1 MSAQEGGPKAE
12 HKRHFVD
19 RILEDTQH
27 YAHELLAENERLRL
41 LVRSLEDERSRLTE
55 RNGIL
60 RGIERENQTLQSL
73 LGSIEQEKERLEEQ
87 LRALREEGERRAQEQ
102 SHLREELV
110 AIEQR
115 SRRLAQQFE
124 TIEHQNSNLA
134 NLYVATYQLHGSHHH
149 AEVLA
154 AIQEIIVNLVGRE
167 HAAVFE
173 VTDGGRRLV
182 ASSLNGVD
190 PGRYGSIELGRGPL
204 GRAAASGELLLLG
217 PGGEGQP
224 PAEEP
229 ELTACVPLKLGGEL
243 IGMIVVFRLLP
254 QKPGLED
261 LDRELFD
268 LLGTHAATA
277 LYCTSLRERLAAR
290 PAVAS

>member
-1 MSAQEGGPKAE
+1 MSTHEGGPKSE
-12 HKRHFVD
+12 HKRQYVD
-19 RILEDTQH
+19 RILEDSQR

-41 LVRSLEDERSRLTE
+41 LVRSLEDERSRLAE

-60 RGIERENQTLQSL
+60 QGIERENLTLQSL
-73 LGSIEQEKERLEEQ
+73 LGSIEQEKERLQEQ
-87 LRALREEGERRAQEQ
+87 LQALREEGERRAHEQ
-102 SHLREELV
+102 SHLRDELV

-124 TIEHQNSNLA
+124 TIERQNSNLA
-134 NLYVATYQLHGSHHH
+134 NLYVATYRLHGTRDHD
-149 AEVLA
+149 EVLA
-154 AIQEIIVNLVGRE
+154 SIQEIIVNLVGSE

-173 VTDGGRRLV
+173 VADGGRRLV

-204 GRAAASGELLLLG
+204 GLAAARGELLLLG

-224 PAEEP
+224 PADEP

-243 IGMIVVFRLLP
+243 IGMIVVFQLLP

-277 LYCTSLRERLAAR
+277 LYCTALRERLTAG